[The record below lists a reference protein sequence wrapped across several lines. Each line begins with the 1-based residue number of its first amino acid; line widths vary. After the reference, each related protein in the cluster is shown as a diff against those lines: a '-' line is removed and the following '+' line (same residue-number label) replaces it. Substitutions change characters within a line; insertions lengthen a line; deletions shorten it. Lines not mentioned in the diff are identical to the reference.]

1 MKRQRRSRYNG
12 LLTSAKI
19 EAGRSGSVT
28 LNYTLSRNQTDAT
41 NDRDAVDIPQNPANP
56 DADYADA
63 RTDRRHIFNGS
74 FTYELPFYRDAGGLS
89 EIVLGGWQVA
99 GIVNISSGQPMSRI
113 LVLSDTSRRGVF
125 ADLVGDPMVGE
136 RFVNGIPYWFN
147 PDAFAPPA
155 AGTFGNSGRA
165 PFRQPGRHQWDLNFS
180 KNFYPTET
188 VRLQFRAELINAF
201 DQRQWLADPAV
212 TGIDNTCTVSSDRR
226 ATSPDDR
233 LRPDHRNPR
242 RARDSAGPEAV
253 LVTAWYDRI
262 PGASKVMPGIRCPSR
277 I

>member
-1 MKRQRRSRYNG
+1 MRSTSRR
-12 LLTSAKI
+12 
-19 EAGRSGSVT
+19 
-28 LNYTLSRNQTDAT
+28 
-41 NDRDAVDIPQNPANP
+41 IPSNP

-74 FTYELPFYRDAGGLS
+74 FTYELPFFRNVGRRSPKA
-89 EIVLGGWQVA
+89 VLGGWQAA
-99 GIVNISSGQPMSRI
+99 GIVNISSGQPVSRI
-113 LVLSDTSRRGVF
+113 LVLSDTFRRGVF

-136 RFVNGIPYWFN
+136 RFVNGVPYWFN

-180 KNFYPTET
+180 KNFYPTEHHAAA
-188 VRLQFRAELINAF
+188 VQGRV
-201 DQRQWLADPAV
+201 DQRVRSAPVAGGSGGEWAGQHLHLLEH
-212 TGIDNTCTVSSDRR
+212 GLQRR
-226 ATSPDDR
+226 GRS
-233 LRPDHRNPR
+233 LRADHRD
-242 RARDSAGPEAV
+242 ARGPGDPAGPEAV

-262 PGASKVMPGIRCPSR
+262 PGASKQMPGIQCPSR